1 MIPNYREFIVRERKI
16 NEHTNKIMS
25 NWVKSNLVN
34 KQNDMIEDNEEEQ
47 QDLCIKNHQRSPF
60 WGVYI

>member
-34 KQNDMIEDNEEEQ
+34 KQNDMIEDNEEE
-47 QDLCIKNHQRSPF
+47 
-60 WGVYI
+60 